1 MTEHETR
8 YRRIL
13 ETTSEGYWLL
23 APESWRI
30 LEVNDSL
37 CRLLGA
43 TPQQLLH
50 RSILDFVCEESR
62 TAFQQNLEALSNH
75 PTAITHELKLRAS
88 DGRRITVHS
97 STGTLHDEHGVV
109 TQLFSLLSVLPAGN
123 HSTQELRL
131 AATFFETTSE
141 AITITDTRNR
151 IVAVNP
157 AFCWITGYSE
167 EEVLGRDPSL
177 LSSGRHSAAFY
188 RAMWETLQR
197 LGRWQG
203 EIWNRRKNGEVYPE
217 WLSIVAIR
225 DEHGNVMQH
234 MAIFSDIT
242 RRKQDEKK
250 IWHQANF
257 DALTGLPNRTLFL
270 DRLGQAMHQAHRDQR
285 QLALMFIDLDR
296 FKYVNDTHGH
306 AAGDQLLREAA
317 RRIRASVTESDT
329 VARLGGD
336 EFTVVLGNFD
346 AILDVEM
353 IADQILQ
360 ALAQPFDI
368 DGHEAFVSGSVGI
381 TLYPDDASELEQL
394 LRNADSAMYRAKEAG
409 RNTFRY
415 FTLEMNDAARRRL
428 RLEHDLRRAVEKGE
442 IQVHFQPILNSAGR
456 VVGAEALARWHHHE
470 LGMIAPDEFIPLAE
484 DIGIIP
490 AIEQWVM
497 QLAVGEASQWTAL
510 GAGTLFVSVNISTLQ
525 CKNNYCYDFVR
536 ELLGRS
542 HIKPAQLKLEIT
554 ERVMMED
561 SENVISLLSSIRT
574 TGIQLA
580 IDDFGTGFSSLSY
593 LKRFP
598 ADVLKIDRSFVR
610 DLPEDRDN
618 VGLVEAI
625 VAMAKSLGL
634 KLVAEGVETHEQLAF
649 LHSLGVDMVQGYYY
663 SPALTADQ
671 FRAYVL
677 INNSSTAPVEP
688 DTP

>member
-1 MTEHETR
+1 MTAHETR
-8 YRRIL
+8 YRQII
-13 ETTSEGYWLL
+13 ETTAEGYWLIDV
-23 APESWRI
+23 ESWRI
-30 LEVNDSL
+30 VEVNEAL
-37 CRLLGA
+37 CRLLGEPSA
-43 TPQQLLH
+43 QLTG
-50 RSILDFVCEESR
+50 RCALDFACAETR
-62 TAFQQNLEALSNH
+62 TALQRLFESVHSGEGPRSHEALLCPPDGGRLQAHLTTGLLRDNQGRVQLYSLVCDI
-75 PTAITHELKLRAS
+75 TAEKKR
-88 DGRRITVHS
+88 
-97 STGTLHDEHGVV
+97 EH
-109 TQLFSLLSVLPAGN
+109 
-123 HSTQELRL
+123 ELRL

-141 AITITDTRNR
+141 AIAVTDPNNR

-157 AFCWITGYSE
+157 AFCWITGYSS
-167 EEVLGRDPSL
+167 EEVIGRDPSL

-217 WLSIVAIR
+217 WLSIVAIK
-225 DEHGNVMQH
+225 DEQGNAVQY

-270 DRLGQAMHQAHRDQR
+270 DRLGQAIHQAHRDKR
-285 QLALMFIDLDR
+285 PLALMFIDLDR
-296 FKYVNDTHGH
+296 FKYVNETHGH

-317 RRIRASVTESDT
+317 QRIRAGISESDT

-336 EFTVVLGNFD
+336 EFTVVLSNFGT
-346 AILDVEM
+346 IHDVE
-353 IADQILQ
+353 AVAEQILHS
-360 ALAQPFDI
+360 LAQPFDI
-368 DGHEAFVSGSVGI
+368 NHGEAFVSGSIGI
-381 TLYPDDASELEQL
+381 TLYPDDASEIEQL

-442 IQVHFQPILNSAGR
+442 IEVHFQPILNSSGR

-484 DIGIIP
+484 EIGVIP
-490 AIEQWVM
+490 AIEQQVM
-497 QLAVGEASQWTAL
+497 RLAVTEAGTWQAL
-510 GAGTLFVSVNISTLQ
+510 GAGQMFVSVNISTLQ

-536 ELLGRS
+536 ELLGAS
-542 HIKPAQLKLEIT
+542 DIEPSQLKLEIT

-561 SENVISLLSSIRT
+561 SENVIGLLSSIRT

-580 IDDFGTGFSSLSY
+580 LDDFGTGYSSLSY

-598 ADVLKIDRSFVR
+598 VDVLKIDRSFVR

-634 KLVAEGVETHEQLAF
+634 RLVAEGVETHAQLAF

-663 SPALTADQ
+663 SPALTAAE
-671 FRAYVL
+671 FRAYVV
-677 INNSSTAPVEP
+677 INSGNLPVP
-688 DTP
+688 G

>member
-1 MTEHETR
+1 MTAHETR
-8 YRRIL
+8 YRQII
-13 ETTSEGYWLL
+13 ETTAEGYWLIDV
-23 APESWRI
+23 ASWRI
-30 LEVNDSL
+30 VEVNAALSQLLGVPAQALCERSALDFACEEGRAALHQLLESLSAAGGQRSHVALL
-37 CRLLGA
+37 CRPDGGRLHAHLTTGLLRD
-43 TPQQLLH
+43 PQG
-50 RSILDFVCEESR
+50 R
-62 TAFQQNLEALSNH
+62 
-75 PTAITHELKLRAS
+75 PTYLY
-88 DGRRITVHS
+88 
-97 STGTLHDEHGVV
+97 
-109 TQLFSLLSVLPAGN
+109 SLLCDITAEKQRE
-123 HSTQELRL
+123 QELRL

-141 AITITDTRNR
+141 AIAVTDTENR

-157 AFCWITGYSE
+157 AFCWITGYST

-217 WLSIVAIR
+217 WLSIVAIKN
-225 DEHGNVMQH
+225 EQGEVVQY

-270 DRLGQAMHQAHRDQR
+270 DRLGQAMHQAHRDKR
-285 QLALMFIDLDR
+285 PLALMFIDLDR

-306 AAGDQLLREAA
+306 AAGDLLLREAA
-317 RRIRASVTESDT
+317 RRIHASVTESDT

-336 EFTVVLGNFD
+336 EFAVVLGNFGT
-346 AILDVEM
+346 LHDVEM
-353 IADQILQ
+353 IAEQILRT
-360 ALAQPFDI
+360 LVQPFDI
-368 DGHEAFVSGSVGI
+368 EAHEAFVSGSIGI
-381 TLYPDDASELEQL
+381 TLYPDDASEIEQL

-428 RLEHDLRRAVEKGE
+428 RLEHDLRRAIEKGE
-442 IQVHFQPILNSAGR
+442 IEVHFQPILNSAGR
-456 VVGAEALARWHHHE
+456 VVGAEALARWLHHE

-484 DIGIIP
+484 EIGIIP

-497 QLAVGEASQWTAL
+497 RIAVAEAGSWQSL
-510 GAGTLFVSVNISTLQ
+510 GAGALFVSVNISTLQ
-525 CKNNYCYDFVR
+525 CKDNYCYDFVR
-536 ELLGRS
+536 TLLRES
-542 HIKPAQLKLEIT
+542 DIEAAQLKLEIT

-561 SENVISLLSSIRT
+561 SENVIALLSSIRT

-580 IDDFGTGFSSLSY
+580 IDDFGTGYSSLSY

-598 ADVLKIDRSFVR
+598 VDVLKIDRSFVR
-610 DLPEDRDN
+610 DLPADKDD

-634 KLVAEGVETHEQLAF
+634 RLVAEGVESHQQLAF

-663 SPALTADQ
+663 SPALTPEQ
-671 FRAYVL
+671 FRAYLV
-677 INNSSTAPVEP
+677 INSSNPPPGAG
-688 DTP
+688 